1 MSVYAWG
8 ANSHGQL
15 SLGFESELCMSPQL
29 VREYT
34 FNPNSVRRI
43 RGGGGHVLVLDA
55 NGRIHACGWNGRGQL
70 GLNSTEE
77 CFNTFQTIPGEYFGD
92 VPVESIS
99 CGWDISGCITVTKKL
114 YVWGSNSFQQLGL
127 CQREFNAVR
136 RPLAVILP
144 RNDTPARIS
153 FGLRHCAI
161 LTADHKVY
169 VFGRLRIGDEPPSD
183 LCITSTTLNCAPVI
197 KIQASEPSELRII
210 GVVSGQNHILLKVID
225 LEYGDSAKRV
235 IALGD
240 NKFGQANS
248 FQFDEEIKQ
257 IATGWTHN
265 AVTLKDNRILTWG
278 RNCYGQLGIGS
289 VTQNQA
295 TPQELDLP
303 SSIIESRLHLGSEH
317 GLLRSTNGEVYTWG
331 WNEHGNCGND
341 GTENLCSPTRIQLPG
356 PCKIAGTGAG
366 FCYAICEV
374 PTERST

>member
-1 MSVYAWG
+1 M
-8 ANSHGQL
+8 
-15 SLGFESELCMSPQL
+15 
-29 VREYT
+29 
-34 FNPNSVRRI
+34 
-43 RGGGGHVLVLDA
+43 
-55 NGRIHACGWNGRGQL
+55 
-70 GLNSTEE
+70 
-77 CFNTFQTIPGEYFGD
+77 
-92 VPVESIS
+92 PVESIA

-136 RPLAVILP
+136 RPLSIILP
-144 RNDTPARIS
+144 RNDTPTRIS

-161 LTADHKVY
+161 LTADHKIY
-169 VFGRLRIGDEPPSD
+169 VFGRLRIGDEPPAD

-197 KIQASEPSELRII
+197 KIQANEPSELRII
-210 GVVSGQNHILLKVID
+210 GVASGQNHILLKVID
-225 LEYGDSAKRV
+225 LPYGDGSKRV

-248 FQFDEEIKQ
+248 FQFDEDIKQ

-265 AVTLKDNRILTWG
+265 AVTFKDNRILIWG

-303 SSIIESRLHLGSEH
+303 SSIKVSRLHFGSEH
-317 GLLRSTNGEVYTWG
+317 GLLRSTSGEVYTWG

-341 GTENLCSPTRIQLPG
+341 ATDNL
-356 PCKIAGTGAG
+356 
-366 FCYAICEV
+366 
-374 PTERST
+374 